1 MRYNR
6 QVENPLAQVIAQDP
20 RYKPE
25 AYVFVH
31 DALGHTWARL
41 DQRRHITGREL
52 LDGIKDLA
60 LKRYGPM
67 ARAVLNSW
75 GVKTT
80 DDFGAIVFNLVE
92 AGLLSKTDEDRIE
105 DFHDVYDFE
114 DAFVHSY
121 GIAEPETQEPR

>member
-1 MRYNR
+1 M
-6 QVENPLAQVIAQDP
+6 EDPLSEVIARNP

-41 DQRRHITGREL
+41 NQRRHITGREL

-75 GVKTT
+75 GIRTT
-80 DDFGAIVFNLVE
+80 DDFGIIVFNLVD
-92 AGLLSKTDEDRIE
+92 AGVLSKTDEDHIE
-105 DFHDVYDFE
+105 DFHEVYDFDE
-114 DAFVHSY
+114 AFVRSY
-121 GIAEPETQEPR
+121 DVTGPEADA

>member
-1 MRYNR
+1 MD
-6 QVENPLAQVIAQDP
+6 NPLDQVIARDP
-20 RYKPE
+20 RFKPE

-41 DQRRHITGREL
+41 DHRRHVTGREL

-75 GVKTT
+75 GVRTT
-80 DDFGAIVFNLVE
+80 DDFGTIVFHLVDAE
-92 AGLLSKTDEDRIE
+92 LLSKTEEDRIE
-105 DFHDVYDFE
+105 DFHAVYDFN
-114 DAFVHSY
+114 DAFVRSY
-121 GIAEPETQEPR
+121 DIAGPGTREPG

>member
-1 MRYNR
+1 
-6 QVENPLAQVIAQDP
+6 VSNPLDQVLAKDH

-41 DQRRHITGREL
+41 DQRRHITGKEL

-67 ARAVLNSW
+67 ALAVLNSW
-75 GVKTT
+75 GVRTT
-80 DDFGAIVFNLVE
+80 DDIGAIVFNLVD
-92 AGLLSKTDEDRIE
+92 AGILSKTEEDRID
-105 DFHDVYDFE
+105 DFHAVYDFGE
-114 DAFVHSY
+114 VFVHGY
-121 GIAEPETQEPR
+121 DIPGPKPDA

>member
-1 MRYNR
+1 M
-6 QVENPLAQVIAQDP
+6 ENPLEQVIANDP

-31 DALGHTWARL
+31 DALGHTWSRL
-41 DQRRHITGREL
+41 NQRRHITGREL

-67 ARAVLNSW
+67 ALAVLNSW

-80 DDFGAIVFNLVE
+80 DDIGAIVFNLVD
-92 AGLLSKTDEDRIE
+92 AGILSRTEEDHIE
-105 DFHDVYDFE
+105 DFHAVYDFGE
-114 DAFVHSY
+114 VFVRSYDIPGPKPDA
-121 GIAEPETQEPR
+121 